1 MRHAVGGVH
10 SPVCNIHYPP
20 GPHSPAKMFMWK
32 PYSSLIAI
40 LKIDPWDPL
49 GCMRFMIMWSFQLN
63 LGCLCIAWYHQA
75 IHPYLSIKSVW
86 AFLYGK
92 CVCGILIDID
102 FEISEINRDKQNSAY
117 STLPPKITGYWPML
131 LPSLSPP
138 PEHSLAMSPW
148 RWRGDMASGMLIGI
162 ALCQCSMWSQMS
174 SIYISFFCQCVYT
187 VGGRVGGLRIK
198 RVQTPQEINR
208 GPLLPRTIEQCWY
221 TVGLWF
227 T

>member
-20 GPHSPAKMFMWK
+20 GPHSPAKMFTWK

-102 FEISEINRDKQNSAY
+102 FEISEINRDKQNGAY
-117 STLPPKITGYWPML
+117 IHQRSLDTDQCFCPLGLPLQNIVWPCHHGDEEVIWL
-131 LPSLSPP
+131 V
-138 PEHSLAMSPW
+138 ECWLA
-148 RWRGDMASGMLIGI
+148 LH
-162 ALCQCSMWSQMS
+162 
-174 SIYISFFCQCVYT
+174 CVN
-187 VGGRVGGLRIK
+187 VACGLRWA
-198 RVQTPQEINR
+198 Q
-208 GPLLPRTIEQCWY
+208 Y
-221 TVGLWF
+221 TYRSFVSVFIPWGAGWVA
-227 T
+227 